1 MAQYL
6 DLAVALPT
14 HIEMAAYTTNRFT
27 TEKNLVLLYSLVE
40 VVTIQW
46 QVLLVVLVAVTLS

>member
-14 HIEMAAYTTNRFT
+14 HIEMAAYTTIRFT